1 MFQFPSFASRQL
13 SGYPGKPGW
22 VAPFGHPRI
31 IARMQ
36 LPAAYRSFTRPSS
49 PLYA

>member
-1 MFQFPSFASRQL
+1 MFQFPPYALHKEYS
-13 SGYPGKPGW
+13 GKPEW